1 MWFMVKAFK
10 LGIIHY
16 HANFI
21 VSFIIIILNSQR
33 SMIFIQ
39 AIRLAN
45 INIKTIKRVI
55 SYLEELA

>member
-1 MWFMVKAFK
+1 MEKAFY
-10 LGIIHY
+10 IVMQIS
-16 HANFI
+16 N